1 MSNFKKKRL
10 IKRVNEALGI
20 ELYGWQAL
28 YIFMELPNGMHLS
41 CPERFRGVT
50 TSQILRVLLS
60 PTYEGLNVVLQPCSI
75 HNKKLTPGADTYY
88 IDLYGD
94 DAVSLFKQ
102 EAFIKECDRIK
113 NILNDAGIK
122 TNDVVCSL
130 SRKKR
135 LA

>member
-10 IKRVNEALGI
+10 IKRVNKALGI

-28 YIFMELPNGMHLS
+28 YIFMKLPYGMHLS

-50 TSQILRVLLS
+50 TAQILRVLLS
-60 PTYEGLNVVLQPCSI
+60 PTYEGMTIILRPCSI
-75 HNKKLTPGADTYY
+75 HDKTQPIGTDTYY

-113 NILNDAGIK
+113 DILNNAGIK

-130 SRKKR
+130 TRKKG
-135 LA
+135 LD